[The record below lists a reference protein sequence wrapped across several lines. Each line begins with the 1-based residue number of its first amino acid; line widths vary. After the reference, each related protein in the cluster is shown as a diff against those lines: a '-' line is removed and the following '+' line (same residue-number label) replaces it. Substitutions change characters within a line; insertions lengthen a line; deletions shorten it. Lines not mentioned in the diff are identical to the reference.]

1 MKYYRIIGIV
11 CVWIFFIGQVCAQSV
26 PDNECLQLVALND
39 SDGVL
44 KEMVIYPPI
53 FCAMHD
59 GKRLKMKISNE
70 GEKVMRKTYFYLF
83 YKKKRICRIHL
94 PNMKKGETCEFGV
107 NIHDRFSIRTGGNWC
122 SNLRKGNASGLT
134 NWLTADRRPLL
145 IVFFYI

>member
-59 GKRLKMKISNE
+59 GICSIKRKEYAGFI
-70 GEKVMRKTYFYLF
+70 F
-83 YKKKRICRIHL
+83 
-94 PNMKKGETCEFGV
+94 
-107 NIHDRFSIRTGGNWC
+107 
-122 SNLRKGNASGLT
+122 
-134 NWLTADRRPLL
+134 L
-145 IVFFYI
+145 I

>member
-26 PDNECLQLVALND
+26 SDNECLRLVESND
-39 SDGVL
+39 SDDVL
-44 KEMVIYPPI
+44 KEMVIYPPV

-70 GEKVMRKTYFYLF
+70 GEKVMRKTCFYLF
-83 YKKKRICRIHL
+83 YK
-94 PNMKKGETCEFGV
+94 T
-107 NIHDRFSIRTGGNWC
+107 IRTGGNWC

-134 NWLTADRRPLL
+134 NWPTVDRRPLL

>member
-11 CVWIFFIGQVCAQSV
+11 CVWIFFIGQICAQSV
-26 PDNECLQLVALND
+26 SDNECLRLVESND
-39 SDGVL
+39 SDDVL
-44 KEMVIYPPI
+44 KEMVIYPPV

-107 NIHDRFSIRTGGNWC
+107 NIHDCFFH
-122 SNLRKGNASGLT
+122 K
-134 NWLTADRRPLL
+134 DRREL
-145 IVFFYI
+145 VFKLKKGKRFRTYKLADC